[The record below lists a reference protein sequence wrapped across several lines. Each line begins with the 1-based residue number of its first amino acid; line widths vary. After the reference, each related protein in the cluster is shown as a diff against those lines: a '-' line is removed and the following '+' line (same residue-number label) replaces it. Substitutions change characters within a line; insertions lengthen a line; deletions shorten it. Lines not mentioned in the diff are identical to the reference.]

1 MVNGFEWNT
10 ASHLMGQGIG
20 NGMGRIINRN
30 RRQEQRWDLKLEW
43 EWEFV
48 QKKNNMGRVDLELSY
63 FGGTH
68 SIV

>member
-1 MVNGFEWNT
+1 
-10 ASHLMGQGIG
+10 MGQGIG

-48 QKKNNMGRVDLELSY
+48 QKKNNMGRVDLELTVILE
-63 FGGTH
+63 GLT
-68 SIV
+68 V